1 MPANVGTSLRA
12 VNADAPASDLR
23 DDYLSALLAGDAIR
37 ARHLIDAAVER
48 GMPPADVYLHVL
60 QPALE
65 RIGDRW
71 ESGEV
76 SVAYEH
82 QATAITQGILGA
94 LGPRMRV
101 APTSGRLAEL
111 ACTPGELH
119 SIGVQMIG
127 DFLEAEGWEV
137 LLLGASVPASALAGL
152 VADESPDAVA
162 LSTATPGLLGAV
174 KEAVAAVASVEPRPF
189 IAVGGRAWRSQPP
202 GRALELG
209 ADCCLP
215 GPLELA
221 RELTE
226 RFAPLADE
234 PVD

>member
-1 MPANVGTSLRA
+1 VTTGAHTA
-12 VNADAPASDLR
+12 DLR
-23 DDYLSALLAGDAIR
+23 DDYLAALLAGDSIR
-37 ARHLIDAAVER
+37 ARHLVDVAVEG
-48 GMPPADVYLHVL
+48 GMPLPDVYLSVL

-65 RIGDRW
+65 EIGERW

-76 SVAYEH
+76 GIAYEH

-101 APTSGRLAEL
+101 APTSGRLAVC

-119 SIGVQMIG
+119 SIGIQMIG
-127 DFLEAEGWEV
+127 DFLEADGWEV
-137 LLLGASVPASALAGL
+137 LLLGASVPAAALAGL

-162 LSTATPGLLGAV
+162 LSTASPGLLPGAE
-174 KEAVAAVASVEPRPF
+174 EAIRALAEVEPRPF
-189 IAVGGRAWRSQPP
+189 VAVGGRAWRTQQP

-215 GPLELA
+215 GPVELA
-221 RELTE
+221 AELVE
-226 RFAPLADE
+226 RFPPLADAE
-234 PVD
+234 LSG